1 MRGGH
6 QMSEVVYS
14 QIRGGGRPYG
24 VEVVGDPY
32 DSLARRSTPNP
43 LWSLLR
49 RRFVRILQ
57 RLCRD
62 AYAST
67 YVTSAALQRRYPP
80 GPGKFTTHY
89 SDVVINPVAAPRESF
104 PTTGPYRLVAIGT
117 LATRYKAHDV
127 LLQAVAI
134 AVQRGLDVQLAIIG
148 DGQHLPEMKQLAQDL
163 GISGRVEFLGQL
175 PFGDAIFAELDRS
188 HMFVMPSRQEG
199 LPRALVEAMA
209 RALPC
214 VGTTV
219 GGIPE
224 LLRPEE
230 MVPADNADAL
240 AAKFVE
246 ILPDCNRM
254 RALSKINLE
263 VAGAFSESSLR
274 ERRLAFYRHLRAGTE
289 DWLRQ
294 HRPRVPIQE
303 LRHRLHNREI
313 IECVQL

>member
-1 MRGGH
+1 MALKSWVTRT
-6 QMSEVVYS
+6 
-14 QIRGGGRPYG
+14 IRW
-24 VEVVGDPY
+24 
-32 DSLARRSTPNP
+32 LAGPRRIP

-89 SDVVINPVAAPRESF
+89 SDVVIKPVAAPRESF

-163 GISGRVEFLGQL
+163 GISGRVEF
-175 PFGDAIFAELDRS
+175 FGAIAVWRCDFRGIGSVAHVRHAVSTGGVAASIGRGDGPRS
-188 HMFVMPSRQEG
+188 ALRRHHGGRDSRIAATGGNGSRRTMPMRWRQSSW
-199 LPRALVEAMA
+199 
-209 RALPC
+209 
-214 VGTTV
+214 
-219 GGIPE
+219 
-224 LLRPEE
+224 
-230 MVPADNADAL
+230 
-240 AAKFVE
+240 KF
-246 ILPDCNRM
+246 
-254 RALSKINLE
+254 
-263 VAGAFSESSLR
+263 F
-274 ERRLAFYRHLRAGTE
+274 
-289 DWLRQ
+289 
-294 HRPRVPIQE
+294 PIA
-303 LRHRLHNREI
+303 I
-313 IECVQL
+313 G